1 MIAPLTP
8 WRLCVE
14 TLIQD
19 IRYGFRMLVK
29 NPAVTVVAVVTLAL
43 GIGANTAIFSTMN
56 SLMLRPL
63 PVANADRLTVIAA
76 QHQGETGLGGFS
88 YLEFRDL
95 RAQMDGFSSVL
106 AYNLSLVG
114 LYADGKS
121 EPIVVSSVSG
131 NYFQD
136 LGLKPAAGQLVY
148 GEETEKPGTQPVIVL
163 GHSYWKKRFNADPG
177 VIGKQI

>member
-29 NPAVTVVAVVTLAL
+29 NPAVTVVAVLTLAL
-43 GIGANTAIFSTMN
+43 GIGANTAIFSTLN
-56 SLMLRPL
+56 SLLLRPL
-63 PVANADRLTVIAA
+63 PVENGDRLTVIMA
-76 QHQGETGLGGFS
+76 QQKGEEGLGPLS

-95 RAQMDGFSSVL
+95 RTQMDGFSNVL
-106 AYNLSLVG
+106 GYYLNLLG

-121 EPIVVSSVSG
+121 EPITVSFVSG
-131 NYFQD
+131 NYFQA
-136 LGLKPAAGQLVY
+136 LGLKAAAGQLIY
-148 GEETEKPGTQPVIVL
+148 GEETEMPGAEPVIVL
-163 GHSYWKKRFNADPG
+163 GHTYWKKRF
-177 VIGKQI
+177 